1 LGLSRVQFGKER
13 RATVVP
19 KINLDLDKAKRI
31 WADYEQSHD
40 LTGREREAVG
50 IDPDTGEVFFGESA
64 LAITLQLVREG
75 RNRPL
80 YFRWVDN
87 PIYGR
92 KGRR

>member
-1 LGLSRVQFGKER
+1 MLPS
-13 RATVVP
+13 
-19 KINLDLDKAKRI
+19 INLDVDKAKRI
-31 WADYEQSHD
+31 WAEYERDHD
-40 LTGREREAVG
+40 LAGRESEAVG

-64 LAITLQLVREG
+64 KAITLRLVREG

-80 YFRWVDN
+80 YFRWVNN